1 MIYNHF
7 RFRVAE
13 LVDRVELTVAVA
25 AAAQAAALL
34 RLERPFDTVDG
45 AAWEKIALL
54 VVAVVDLDD

>member
-13 LVDRVELTVAVA
+13 LVDHRVELTVAA
-25 AAAQAAALL
+25 AAAQAAAALL

-45 AAWEKIALL
+45 AVWEKIALL
-54 VVAVVDLDD
+54 VVADQDD

>member
-13 LVDRVELTVAVA
+13 LVDRVELTVAA

-45 AAWEKIALL
+45 AVWEKIALL
-54 VVAVVDLDD
+54 VVADQDD